1 MKICKNFDWST
12 GYSYFFIHISSYFL
26 YILFVFTFNQ
36 ALLSWLVG
44 LADFHWCDV
53 IRISVRQICGL
64 VCGVVCWSPHNKGAL
79 GSLWWPQ
86 QFPGLYKEN
95 LFYWG
100 NVPLKNSILHVG
112 CEYMW
117 VVFFFFFF
125 TAYAQICSLFNS
137 SMLGS
142 ILLHV
147 PWVLLS
153 SLLCCTVCIFTFIWQ
168 FWAKGNFSLI
178 LYLRF

>member
-1 MKICKNFDWST
+1 M
-12 GYSYFFIHISSYFL
+12 
-26 YILFVFTFNQ
+26 
-36 ALLSWLVG
+36 G

-100 NVPLKNSILHVG
+100 NVPLKNSVLHVG

-125 TAYAQICSLFNS
+125 TAYAQVCSLFLTALCWEAFYCTCHGSYCPPYCVVLCVFLHSSDSSEQKVNS
-137 SMLGS
+137 PWFFTLDFNVIY
-142 ILLHV
+142 ILFDVIDEINISWNSTPYTL
-147 PWVLLS
+147 
-153 SLLCCTVCIFTFIWQ
+153 FIVKNEKKLFLQW
-168 FWAKGNFSLI
+168 
-178 LYLRF
+178 